1 MTLISTLK
9 GPSEVVV
16 KFLNDKF
23 KEWQPAEIVIFTAGA
38 SLVTAYIYSELTY
51 KVLLGANETFL
62 GDFQTL
68 CFLSKGAMDTTIEKT
83 RFPSGQEVTHGC
95 QAN

>member
-1 MTLISTLK
+1 MHGLYDLLKKFPAYLEYIYKQGQFYFDTLVNMTLISTLK

-23 KEWQPAEIVIFTAGA
+23 KAWQPAEIVIFTAGA

-51 KVLLGANETFL
+51 KVL
-62 GDFQTL
+62 Q
-68 CFLSKGAMDTTIEKT
+68 M
-83 RFPSGQEVTHGC
+83 RQV
-95 QAN
+95 